1 MQTFLYLTRLSSR
14 PGSVRIVDN
23 RGLDMKRRLIK
34 LIGNMRGA
42 TAIEYGLIVALIV
55 IAIVISISTV
65 GGGTHDI
72 WGNMSNKVGNVMPTS

>member
-1 MQTFLYLTRLSSR
+1 
-14 PGSVRIVDN
+14 
-23 RGLDMKRRLIK
+23 MKRRLIK

-65 GGGTHDI
+65 GGNTHSI
-72 WGNMSNKVGNVMPTS
+72 WGNMSNKVGSVMPDS